1 MEKNLTNYYKDFVLK
16 LEDGNTQTYSSR
28 ASNRGG
34 TIKFLFWLFFCI
46 PSLWNLNRVAST
58 SILMT
63 LATAVSLWVT
73 LVAFFAWLFLLYL
86 LNFFYSD

>member
-34 TIKFLFWLFFCI
+34 TIKFLF
-46 PSLWNLNRVAST
+46 
-58 SILMT
+58 
-63 LATAVSLWVT
+63 
-73 LVAFFAWLFLLYL
+73 LVVLLYPQSL
-86 LNFFYSD
+86 EPQQGCQHQYFDDSCDSG